1 MTVHAKDREVYS
13 APLIEDLGRVAE
25 LTRNG
30 FSKGN
35 DVGIGKSG
43 GVS

>member
-1 MTVHAKDREVYS
+1 MANTNEREAYVS
-13 APLIEDLGRVAE
+13 PMIEDLGRVAE

-30 FSKGN
+30 FSQGN
-35 DVGIGKSG
+35 DVGGGKSG